1 MVNLKLLEKMRGSCP
16 SRSSFMDFINY
27 KDNNVT
33 IAKVNVEKS
42 DEISPT
48 GIETKLAK
56 TPLGDITNTHAC
68 RDNSEKHVAVKEK
81 PTIFHDEIDEPESN
95 STAAEEQ
102 ADGCLSPADE
112 DSSLMIEEP
121 VSPHYHYE
129 PTGAYFS
136 QPPSIESS
144 NDETTSVTSEHVE
157 LNPGAPVFIQQRAL
171 EQQFSISPAFEVNSQ
186 DLSYFDYERSEAV
199 KEESSYHHEA
209 AGFQPIYCHAH
220 EAQSNAAA
228 SFFDKETSPIT
239 EGYPPTH
246 HEAAEP
252 QSANASTG
260 AHETDEFS
268 PTSGET
274 HALAP
279 DEVTDQRLAEVPH
292 YETVEFQHH
301 SAYYDHLDTIV
312 EESESEH
319 DEVIQPRCIREH
331 TTDSDTWS
339 RSENSIVSSNES
351 VNESGVTDS
360 QISDTLEIG
369 TAIVDPDTPNA
380 ATSKQPI
387 EGEKKRT
394 IRFDPNGDLY
404 LKVGTSHPRNMLVDS
419 RALGR
424 ASAKL
429 HAAISQNV
437 KDDTGG
443 RWTIE
448 FPEDDPKSFAILLNL
463 IHARFEK
470 VPANVKLDRLFDVCV
485 LADKYGMTSVLR
497 PVAERWYLSART
509 LDKDSIFKMAF
520 IAWELGFAT
529 DFGEIV
535 GYITH
540 NCSLDGDSEL
550 VFGSSKERLAENE
563 IMQTLPI
570 LTCIE
575 EHRQLALETF

>member
-27 KDNNVT
+27 KDNNVS
-33 IAKVNVEKS
+33 IAKVNTEKS
-42 DEISPT
+42 DEISLT
-48 GIETKLAK
+48 STDTKLVK

-81 PTIFHDEIDEPESN
+81 PTIFHNEITEPESI
-95 STAAEEQ
+95 STPTEEQ
-102 ADGCLSPADE
+102 ADGCLSPTDE
-112 DSSLMIEEP
+112 DSSIMIEEP
-121 VSPHYHYE
+121 VSPPYHYVSTE
-129 PTGAYFS
+129 AYFS
-136 QPPSIESS
+136 QPPSSESA
-144 NDETTSVTSEHVE
+144 NDETTSATSEHVE

-171 EQQFSISPAFEVNSQ
+171 EQQFNVSPAFEVTSQ
-186 DLSYFDYERSEAV
+186 DLSYFDYERPEAV
-199 KEESSYHHEA
+199 KEESSYHLEA
-209 AGFQPIYCHAH
+209 AGFQPIYYPTH
-220 EAQSNAAA
+220 EAQSNATA
-228 SFFDKETSPIT
+228 SFFDNETSPIT
-239 EGYPPTH
+239 EGYPLTH
-246 HEAAEP
+246 HEEAEP

-260 AHETDEFS
+260 AHETDELS
-268 PTSGET
+268 PTNGET

-292 YETVEFQHH
+292 YENVEFQHH

-312 EESESEH
+312 EESESED
-319 DEVIQPRCIREH
+319 DEVIELRCIREH
-331 TTDSDTWS
+331 TTDSDTSS
-339 RSENSIVSSNES
+339 RSENSIVSS
-351 VNESGVTDS
+351 NESGVTDS

-380 ATSKQPI
+380 AASEHPI

-394 IRFDPNGDLY
+394 IRFDRNGDLH

-429 HAAISQNV
+429 HATITQNG
-437 KDDTGG
+437 KDDTGD
-443 RWTIE
+443 RWAIE

-485 LADKYGMTSVLR
+485 LANKYDMTSVLR

-520 IAWELGFAT
+520 IAWELGFTT

-535 GYITH
+535 GHITH

-563 IMQTLPI
+563 IMQKLPI

-575 EHRQLALETF
+575 EHRQLALEIF

>member
-33 IAKVNVEKS
+33 IAKVNAEKS

-48 GIETKLAK
+48 SIETKLAK

-81 PTIFHDEIDEPESN
+81 PTIFHDEIAEPESN

-121 VSPHYHYE
+121 
-129 PTGAYFS
+129 
-136 QPPSIESS
+136 PPSIESS

-171 EQQFSISPAFEVNSQ
+171 EQQFSISPAFDVTSQ

-209 AGFQPIYCHAH
+209 AGLQPIYYCHAH
-220 EAQSNAAA
+220 EAQSNATA

-279 DEVTDQRLAEVPH
+279 DEVTDQRLAEVPR

-301 SAYYDHLDTIV
+301 SAYYDHLDTIA

-331 TTDSDTWS
+331 TTNSDTSS
-339 RSENSIVSSNES
+339 RSENSTASSNES

-404 LKVGTSHPRNMLVDS
+404 LK
-419 RALGR
+419 
-424 ASAKL
+424 
-429 HAAISQNV
+429 NV